1 LNILFTSRISSA
13 ALCPASCTNFPGF
26 AQTNALAPQ
35 FYYWADSNIPDYQS
49 RKRGRPFRLVPI
61 VIDPGLRLGET
72 DADGDEATGA

>member
-49 RKRGRPFRLVPI
+49 RKRG
-61 VIDPGLRLGET
+61 E
-72 DADGDEATGA
+72 GAFYMIIKSPVDLSRVSV